1 MGSTSTARGLEI
13 GRSIFREAND
23 AFFVFDPRGHRVLD
37 VNPAALRLTG
47 FERSEVLAMRIQD
60 LLTAEGDGLQR
71 LVEALHKTQ
80 FFHSREGYA
89 LARRSGAPIA
99 INVSASRIHTRPEP
113 LGLIVARDV
122 SELRR
127 THQAREA
134 AELASAAKNR
144 LLASVS
150 HELRTPLSAMLGLLD
165 LVLDQASSGGALDPA
180 MTADLQAIRRN
191 GTHLARLIDDLL
203 DLSRAEAGRLEVRR
217 APCRPRE
224 VVAEVLGLLGP
235 AAEAKGLALTADHDP
250 TLPEE
255 IWTDTL
261 RLQQILVNL
270 VSNAVKYTEK
280 GGVIIRVRS
289 GGPGAAGQLLRF
301 DVIDTGCG
309 LGPEALAGL
318 FQPFRH
324 GNEGPYG
331 AGLGLAISR
340 KLAELL
346 GGTIEVQSTPG
357 RGSTFRLK
365 VDVPPPDG
373 QARAPART
381 DPAPAIARWRRAPAG
396 ALRPG
401 CRILLAE
408 DHDDN
413 RRALSRR
420 LQLAGADVMAV
431 SDGLQ
436 ATTAALAAAAD
447 GRPFDVIL
455 MDIHMPVTD
464 GFEATAQLRAAGY
477 RGAIIALTAD
487 ARMEDREECLRFG
500 CDDHLAKPVNWDQL
514 LGKIEALA
522 PADRPEPT
530 PNREPPPAQDGI
542 EAPR

>member
-1 MGSTSTARGLEI
+1 MHPEDRAAGVGVGVGVEARTTGKPALFEARFVRADGSPVWLSWSAGTIGGVTYTVALDITSHK
-13 GRSIFREAND
+13 EAE
-23 AFFVFDPRGHRVLD
+23 
-37 VNPAALRLTG
+37 ALRQAK
-47 FERSEVLAMRIQD
+47 E
-60 LLTAEGDGLQR
+60 TAE
-71 LVEALHKTQ
+71 A
-80 FFHSREGYA
+80 
-89 LARRSGAPIA
+89 
-99 INVSASRIHTRPEP
+99 
-113 LGLIVARDV
+113 
-122 SELRR
+122 
-127 THQAREA
+127 
-134 AELASAAKNR
+134 ASATKNR

-165 LVLDQASSGGALDPA
+165 LVLDQASSGGDPDPA
-180 MTADLQAIRRN
+180 MTMTADLQAIRRN

-224 VVAEVLGLLGP
+224 VVADVLGLLGP
-235 AAEAKGLALTADHDP
+235 AAEAKGLVITADHDP

-255 IWTDTL
+255 IWTDAL

-280 GGVIIRVRS
+280 GGVIIRVRG
-289 GGPGAAGQLLRF
+289 GGPGAARQFLRF

-318 FQPFRH
+318 FEPFRH
-324 GNEGPYG
+324 GNEAPYG

-340 KLAELL
+340 RLAELL

-365 VDVPPPDG
+365 VDVSPPDG
-373 QARAPART
+373 QALAPART
-381 DPAPAIARWRRAPAG
+381 HAAPARARLRRAPTG

-408 DHDDN
+408 DHVDN
-413 RRALSRR
+413 RVALSRR
-420 LQLAGADVMAV
+420 LQIAGAAVTAV
-431 SDGLQ
+431 SDGQQ
-436 ATTAALAAAAD
+436 ATTAALADAAE

-487 ARMEDREECLRFG
+487 ARIEDREECLRFG

-514 LGKIEALA
+514 LRRIAALA

-530 PNREPPPAQDGI
+530 PNPEPPPAQDGI